1 MVYGLTGSLAAPPI
15 RTMLKAS
22 LSYGAL
28 QYIVLVMSF
37 VKGIYIARY
46 LGPALLGSYGLIT
59 LTTEYLRYAGLG
71 VYSAMNL
78 SLSAPVD
85 DAKSAESLNN
95 VISSAFTYALFTGA
109 VFVFAAF
116 VIRQWFAPLIPLEI
130 AQYLYALC
138 FLGFCGQFRV
148 FTVTLARLQR
158 RYRLINVLDFVGGGT
173 VLVAVL
179 LFGVRYRLDA
189 VVGGLVLG
197 GAITFAIGLVVAIR
211 ASEVKIRVDSIP
223 ALVALGIPLF
233 IYVIFEHIFRT
244 IDRLMIAN
252 WLERQDLGYF
262 TLAYSFAA
270 STFVLLSAFT
280 YLAYPDFLRAYQL
293 ASNDKKE
300 KVRVFNSFKRHTGT
314 INAAALGLGI
324 LGMISIDPIITYFL
338 PQYERSIGIYR
349 ILMLG
354 MLAQRAT
361 IFSGTFLLAN
371 RHQKLLVG
379 LAAVSIPVAV
389 GLNLIAINFGWGV
402 EGIAV
407 GSAVALTFYGFLVVS
422 AALHTINGL
431 HLRSLGTL
439 YGKFAM
445 ALVTIVTLLVL
456 APEHLY
462 AALIAVLFLHAKE
475 VTSVVQM
482 VRARPVA

>member
-1 MVYGLTGSLAAPPI
+1 MTNKTL
-15 RTMLKAS
+15 
-22 LSYGAL
+22 
-28 QYIVLVMSF
+28 VLVD
-37 VKGIYIARY
+37 
-46 LGPALLGSYGLIT
+46 GSYYLFRAYHAMPPLNNASGEPTGVIFGVINMIKKH
-59 LTTEYLRYAGLG
+59 LTEGGPDYFA
-71 VYSAMNL
+71 VIF
-78 SLSAPVD
+78 
-85 DAKSAESLNN
+85 DAKGKTFRNELYKDYKANRPSMPDDL
-95 VISSAFTYALFTGA
+95 A
-109 VFVFAAF
+109 VQ
-116 VIRQWFAPLIPLEI
+116 IKPLHD
-130 AQYLYALC
+130 
-138 FLGFCGQFRV
+138 
-148 FTVTLARLQR
+148 
-158 RYRLINVLDFVGGGT
+158 LIQ
-173 VLVAVL
+173 
-179 LFGVRYRLDA
+179 
-189 VVGGLVLG
+189 
-197 GAITFAIGLVVAIR
+197 
-211 ASEVKIRVDSIP
+211 
-223 ALVALGIPLF
+223 ALGIPLF